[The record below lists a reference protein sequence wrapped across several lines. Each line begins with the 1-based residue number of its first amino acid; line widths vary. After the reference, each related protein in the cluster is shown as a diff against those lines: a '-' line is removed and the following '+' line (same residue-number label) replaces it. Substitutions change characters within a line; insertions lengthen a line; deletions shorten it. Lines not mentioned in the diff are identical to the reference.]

1 MILQARWIRRT
12 FHTLLTCVALYVL
25 VSCASRGDKTV
36 HVAVAANFTEAAKEI
51 AQLFEQKTG
60 NRVLLSFGSTG
71 QLFTQIT
78 QDAPFEVF
86 LSADEETPRK
96 IVAAGL
102 GLSDSVFTYAIGRL
116 VLFSTTLDLTDG
128 LSVLRAGQFQKI
140 AIANPTTAPYGV
152 AAMQVLKSL
161 DLETALRGRV
171 VQGNNITQTFQFVD
185 TGNAEVGFVAW
196 SQVIGKD
203 SKSIWN
209 VPQELYSPIRQDAVL
224 LKKDPEVEAAR
235 AFIGFVKSAEAIK
248 IIEKYGYSAPQ

>member
-1 MILQARWIRRT
+1 MIVQSGWVRTT
-12 FHTLLTCVALYVL
+12 FHTLLTCVALCVL

-36 HVAVAANFTEAAKEI
+36 HVAVAANFTEPAKEI

-185 TGNAEVGFVAW
+185 TGNAEVGFVAG

-203 SKSIWN
+203 PKSIWN

>member
-12 FHTLLTCVALYVL
+12 FHTLLTCMALCVR
-25 VSCASRGDKTV
+25 VSCGSRGDKTV
-36 HVAVAANFTEAAKEI
+36 HVAVAANFMEAAKEI

-102 GLSDSVFTYAIGRL
+102 GLSDTVFTYAIGRL
-116 VLFSTTLDLTDG
+116 VLFSTSLDLTDG

-161 DLETALRGRV
+161 DLETALRERV

-203 SKSIWN
+203 SKSIW
-209 VPQELYSPIRQDAVL
+209 
-224 LKKDPEVEAAR
+224 
-235 AFIGFVKSAEAIK
+235 
-248 IIEKYGYSAPQ
+248 